1 MQDKI
6 FGLPIH
12 RFGKEKYSETSRFLQ
27 SLVGRYLFA
36 FTKWRIQRE
45 TLKERGGVEERVLVN
60 YPLPPPPKKLPTEH
74 ETVKKQSCLG
84 SHGKESSKCFL
95 PYRSCILMLKKLL
108 HKLLPSRKKES
119 HTTKGWGKKKIHAQK
134 IAVTSTP
141 QYRK

>member
-60 YPLPPPPKKLPTEH
+60 YPLPPPQKNFL
-74 ETVKKQSCLG
+74 QS
-84 SHGKESSKCFL
+84 
-95 PYRSCILMLKKLL
+95 MKLL
-108 HKLLPSRKKES
+108 KNNRAWVATGKNRARAFC
-119 HTTKGWGKKKIHAQK
+119 HTGPVFWC
-134 IAVTSTP
+134 
-141 QYRK
+141 